1 MNSYKRDYTKLY
13 RLQDKFL
20 LWWKSLELPFYLTG
34 GTALGR
40 FYLNHRFS
48 EDLDFFMNSDSEY
61 PAAIAT
67 IRKNITPAFTVDI
80 EHSLFSEDFARLF
93 ITDGDVFLKIEFVN
107 DVAYVAETPIQ
118 YVYGRIDKPLNILS
132 NKLSAIVGRD
142 EPKDIFDIITISRN
156 YSFNWLEVFNHAKQK
171 AVINEIDVEQRLHSF
186 PLELL
191 QNVDWLIKT
200 VNIDEASAS
209 LKQIADDFLLGKQ
222 NSLGKNKPI
231 VQSAL
236 PHSFLKDSVI
246 KPM

>member
-13 RLQDKFL
+13 QLQDKFL
-20 LWWKSLELPFYLTG
+20 LWWKSLGLPFYLTG

-48 EDLDFFMNSDSEY
+48 EDLDFFMNSSPEY
-61 PAAIAT
+61 SAAIAT
-67 IRKNITPAFTVDI
+67 IRKNITPAFTVGI
-80 EHSLFSEDFARLF
+80 EHSLFSDDFTRLF
-93 ITDGDVFLKIEFVN
+93 ISEDDVFLKIEFVN

-142 EPKDIFDIITISRN
+142 EPKDIFDIITISRH

-186 PLELL
+186 PIALL
-191 QNVDWLIKT
+191 QSVDWLIKP
-200 VNIDEASAS
+200 IDLIDASTD
-209 LKQIADDFLLGKQ
+209 LRQIADDFLLGKQ
-222 NSLGKNKPI
+222 NSLGKNKPLI
-231 VQSAL
+231 ESAS
-236 PHSFLKDSVI
+236 PFNF
-246 KPM
+246 